1 MDKWCGD
8 EPLCESFHSLFS
20 ISSSKEAWVSNV
32 WNPDSDG
39 GGWTPIFLRA
49 FNEWEVELVEH
60 FLQKIQA
67 FRMQR
72 EVEYIVTW
80 RTLRCGTFS
89 IKSLYSILEPEDSPL
104 FPSGSI

>member
-1 MDKWCGD
+1 M
-8 EPLCESFHSLFS
+8 
-20 ISSSKEAWVSNV
+20 
-32 WNPDSDG
+32 
-39 GGWTPIFLRA
+39 
-49 FNEWEVELVEH
+49 EH